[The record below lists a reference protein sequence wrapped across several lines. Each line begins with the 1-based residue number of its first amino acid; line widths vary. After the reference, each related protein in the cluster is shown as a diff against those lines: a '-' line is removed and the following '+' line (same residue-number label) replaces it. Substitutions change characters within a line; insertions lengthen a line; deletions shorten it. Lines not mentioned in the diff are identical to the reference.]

1 MTMDRSRIR
10 TLKEGKDISGPVVY
24 WMGRDQRTADNWALL
39 HAQELAVKK
48 KVPLIV
54 VFCLVPKFLGA
65 TLRQYSFMLAGLIET
80 EEHLR
85 KKHIAFFLLPGFPE
99 NVLPAFLVR
108 HKCSVLIADFDP
120 LKIRRRWK
128 EAVDSRIAIPFY
140 EVDAHNIV
148 PCWVASGKQ
157 EYAAYTFRPKVRRL
171 LPQYLT
177 EFPSLKRH
185 PFLFQGKHY
194 ATDWESIKTGLAAD
208 NSVSEIDWLL
218 PGEKAAG
225 KTLRD
230 FIRRKLNFYSLRR
243 NDPSSDFQSDLS
255 PYLHF
260 GHISAQRVALE
271 IRKTKA
277 NKIDRDAFLEELI
290 IRRELSDNY
299 CFYND
304 NYDNCDGFPE
314 WAKKTLESHR
324 YDRREYLY
332 SLDRFEN
339 SETHDK
345 LWNAA
350 QTELV
355 IRGKMH
361 GYMRMYWAKKILEWT
376 ESPEKAM
383 EIAIYL
389 NDRYELD
396 GRDPNGYTGIS
407 WSIGGLHDRAWGER
421 TIFGKIRYMS
431 YNGCRGKFD
440 IDSYVA
446 YVRTLKHASGL

>member
-1 MTMDRSRIR
+1 MTIDPSRIR
-10 TLKEGKDISGPVVY
+10 TLKQGDDILGPVVY

-39 HAQELAVKK
+39 YAQELALKK
-48 KVPLIV
+48 RVPLIV
-54 VFCLVPKFLGA
+54 VFCLVPEFLGA

-80 EEHLR
+80 EERLR
-85 KKHIAFFLLPGFPE
+85 KKHIAFFLLQGLPE
-99 NVLPAFLVR
+99 DLLPAFIVR
-108 HKCSVLIADFDP
+108 HKCSVLIGDFDP

-128 EAVDSRIAIPFY
+128 EAVASGIAIPFY

-177 EFPSLKRH
+177 EFPPLKRH

-194 ATDWESIKTGLAAD
+194 ATDWESINTGLAGD

-230 FIRRKLNFYSLRR
+230 FIRHKLNFYAVRR
-243 NDPSSDFQSDLS
+243 NDPSSDFHSNLS

-271 IRKTKA
+271 IRNTNA

-304 NYDNCDGFPE
+304 NYDNCDGFPD

-350 QTELV
+350 QTEMV

-361 GYMRMYWAKKILEWT
+361 GYIRMYWAKKILEWT
-376 ESPEKAM
+376 EAPKKAM

-421 TIFGKIRYMS
+421 NIFGKIRYMS

-446 YVRTLKHASGL
+446 QVQTLKHA

>member
-1 MTMDRSRIR
+1 MTIDRSRIR
-10 TLKEGKDISGPVVY
+10 TLKQGDDISGPVVY
-24 WMGRDQRTADNWALL
+24 WMGRDQRARDNWALL
-39 HAQELAVKK
+39 HAQKLALKK
-48 KVPLIV
+48 RVPLIV
-54 VFCLVPKFLGA
+54 VFCLVPEFPGA
-65 TLRQYSFMLAGLIET
+65 TVRQYSFMLAALIET
-80 EEHLR
+80 EKHLR

-99 NVLPAFLVR
+99 DVLPAFLVR

-128 EAVDSRIAIPFY
+128 EAVASGIAIPFY

-177 EFPSLKRH
+177 EFPSLKKH

-194 ATDWESIKTGLAAD
+194 ATDRESIKTGPAAD

-218 PGEKAAG
+218 PGEKAAA

-230 FIRRKLNFYSLRR
+230 FIRRKLNFYSVRR
-243 NDPSSDFQSDLS
+243 NDPSSDFQSNLS
-255 PYLHF
+255 PYIHF
-260 GHISAQRVALE
+260 GHISAQRIALE

-304 NYDNCDGFPE
+304 NYDNCDGFPD

-350 QTELV
+350 QTEMV

-376 ESPEKAM
+376 EAPEKAM

-407 WSIGGLHDRAWGER
+407 WCIGGLHDRAWGER
-421 TIFGKIRYMS
+421 NIFGKIRYMS

-446 YVRTLKHASGL
+446 HVRTLKHA